1 MVHEHWLYYM
11 DGHDPTQPSVY
22 ILVSPLYDTMHS
34 IWLGGLDKGQYRYGG
49 QLCTDNHNRYH
60 SVYKDDS
67 IMALPRGM
75 NKYWSS
81 IDSQEFELLSVYT
94 PFEEQDEWAR
104 YRDILNDKLYNCR
117 LEAFLARFR
126 AIPD

>member
-1 MVHEHWLYYM
+1 L
-11 DGHDPTQPSVY
+11 
-22 ILVSPLYDTMHS
+22 DTWFNRH
-34 IWLGGLDKGQYRYGG
+34 GG
-49 QLCTDNHNRYH
+49 QLCTNNNHRNNC
-60 SVYKDDS
+60 VYKDDS